1 MDEPPSSSS
10 ALNANV
16 LVLNRHYC
24 AVQVISVR
32 RSLCLL
38 CKGDA
43 EVVHCENGTF
53 ATYDFASWIELSELR
68 RELGEYSEHDDWVVS
83 VNFHVQAPRI
93 IRLLEFDRVPD
104 EGVKFNRRNIFLR
117 DEHRCQYC
125 GRQFSSRHL
134 SLDHVV
140 PRSRGGRA
148 TWDNIVC
155 ACVKC
160 NVRKGSR
167 TPQEAGM
174 KLRRMPARPRRNPV
188 ITHKLNSR
196 KYECWR
202 TFVR

>member
-125 GRQFSSRHL
+125 GRQFSS
-134 SLDHVV
+134 
-140 PRSRGGRA
+140 
-148 TWDNIVC
+148 
-155 ACVKC
+155 